1 MERRKNTIRNMI
13 WGTLNKLLI
22 TLVPFITRTVIIN
35 ILGTEYLGLNSL
47 FSSVLQILNL
57 TELGISSAIV
67 FFMYKPI
74 AQNDEKRICS
84 LLNLYKKIY
93 RIIGIIILIL
103 GLLILPF
110 LDNLISGDIPNDIN
124 IYYLYIIYLVNTV
137 ITYWLFAYKKS
148 LIEAFQRNDVVSN
161 INSILYILQSLF
173 QIVMIFKFKNYY
185 LYVMIMPIIT
195 IANNIVCA
203 IYAKR
208 KYPQYIAKGDVDKA
222 TKKELKK
229 KVSGLV
235 VYKICT
241 TTRNS
246 LDSIFISA
254 FLGLNMVAIYN
265 NYYLIMNAITTFMS
279 VIISSM
285 MSGVGN
291 SIAIETPEKNYK
303 DMNKFN
309 FMYMIIS
316 GWCTICLVCLYQPF
330 MKLWVG
336 VENTLD
342 FFCVILFGIYFYA
355 LQLGAIRAV
364 YSDAAGLWW
373 ESRYRAILE
382 ALTNIVL
389 NYILGKLF
397 GLPGIIIATLISLL
411 VINFGYGS
419 TIVFKYY
426 FKNRKAKEY
435 YLSHLKY
442 FFVTTIILVITLGI
456 CYVIPLEGFADLI
469 TKSIICIIIPTFL
482 YIIAYRKNKYFKE
495 FEKLIKEI
503 LHIK

>member
-173 QIVMIFKFKNYY
+173 QIVMICKFKNYY

-265 NYYLIMNAITTFMS
+265 NYYLIMNAISTFMS
-279 VIISSM
+279 VII
-285 MSGVGN
+285 
-291 SIAIETPEKNYK
+291 
-303 DMNKFN
+303 
-309 FMYMIIS
+309 
-316 GWCTICLVCLYQPF
+316 
-330 MKLWVG
+330 
-336 VENTLD
+336 
-342 FFCVILFGIYFYA
+342 
-355 LQLGAIRAV
+355 
-364 YSDAAGLWW
+364 
-373 ESRYRAILE
+373 
-382 ALTNIVL
+382 
-389 NYILGKLF
+389 
-397 GLPGIIIATLISLL
+397 
-411 VINFGYGS
+411 
-419 TIVFKYY
+419 
-426 FKNRKAKEY
+426 
-435 YLSHLKY
+435 
-442 FFVTTIILVITLGI
+442 
-456 CYVIPLEGFADLI
+456 
-469 TKSIICIIIPTFL
+469 
-482 YIIAYRKNKYFKE
+482 
-495 FEKLIKEI
+495 
-503 LHIK
+503 